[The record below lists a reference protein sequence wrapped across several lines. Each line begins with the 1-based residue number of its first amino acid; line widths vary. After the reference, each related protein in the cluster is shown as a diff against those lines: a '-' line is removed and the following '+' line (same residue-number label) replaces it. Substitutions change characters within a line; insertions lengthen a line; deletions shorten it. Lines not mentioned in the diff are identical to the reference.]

1 MYGNTKLA
9 LLPILCVCENLESSF
24 FETKLELLALL
35 YNFLRR

>member
-24 FETKLELLALL
+24 FETDKVGIIGT
-35 YNFLRR
+35 FV